1 MDCCDNKKE
10 KKASKGFLQGLA
22 YGLLPH
28 AGCIALIL
36 VTVLGIAGFGSF
48 FKAVLGNNY
57 FMPVMIGLS
66 FSLATVSALY
76 HIKKN
81 GVDLQFLTI
90 LYSTVLAVNVL
101 LLFVIFPVVAVNT
114 GTITGAIVTD
124 APPDV
129 VTLSVAIP
137 CPGHAPLI
145 IDELKKVDG
154 VISVSYRPP
163 NYFDVSYDSLISS
176 PDLILKADIF
186 NEFKASIIKNRG
198 GG

>member
-10 KKASKGFLQGLA
+10 KKASRGFFQGIV

-28 AGCIALIL
+28 AGCIALII
-36 VTVLGIAGFGSF
+36 VTVLGIAGFGSL

-57 FMPVMIGLS
+57 FMPVMTGLS

-81 GVDLQFLTI
+81 GVDLKFLAV

-101 LLFVIFPVVAVNT
+101 MLFVIFPAVAVNT
-114 GTITGAIVTD
+114 GTITGAIISGAQTD
-124 APPDV
+124 T

-145 IDELKKVDG
+145 IDELKKVKG
-154 VISVSYRPP
+154 VGSVEFELP
-163 NYFDVSYDSLISS
+163 NHFNVNYDPSITS
-176 PDLILKADIF
+176 PEQIIKADIF
-186 NEFKASIIKNRG
+186 DEFKAKIINN
-198 GG
+198 